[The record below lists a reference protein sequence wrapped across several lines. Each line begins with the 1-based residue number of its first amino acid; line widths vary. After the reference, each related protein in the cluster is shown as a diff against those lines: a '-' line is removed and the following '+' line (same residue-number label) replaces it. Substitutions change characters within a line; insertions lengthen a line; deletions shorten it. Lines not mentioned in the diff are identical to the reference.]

1 MERLGVDG
9 RDTCVN
15 VDANRSVVCD
25 LNAKYISYLR
35 DCCDVSSTT
44 FNLHEIDFLR
54 IQAILAKMQMELRA
68 ELVLLISRS
77 GQPIVISGSA
87 ANIDCTA
94 LASLAAAN
102 LAATDGLANI
112 VGEREFSVLVH
123 QGRQRSLFISD
134 LLKRF
139 SLVLVFDAS
148 ASSGMVRYK
157 CKRTTQLLEDVIRD
171 FQKRMENTISFADS
185 PQFSDE
191 ELEELLGQ

>member
-1 MERLGVDG
+1 MTAKTIKISHLGEY
-9 RDTCVN
+9 
-15 VDANRSVVCD
+15 
-25 LNAKYISYLR
+25 LN
-35 DCCDVSSTT
+35 VSSNII
-44 FNLHEIDFLR
+44 NLHETDYLR
-54 IQAILAKMQMELRA
+54 IKAILTKMQQDLRA

-87 ANIDCTA
+87 DNIDCTA
-94 LASLAAAN
+94 LASLSAAN

-112 VGEREFSVLVH
+112 VGEKEFSVLIH

-171 FQKRMENTISFADS
+171 YQRRMEKPEPSMS
-185 PQFSDE
+185 PPLFSDE
-191 ELEELLGQ
+191 ELEQL

>member
-1 MERLGVDG
+1 MLSTALPDSR
-9 RDTCVN
+9 N
-15 VDANRSVVCD
+15 VGADS
-25 LNAKYISYLR
+25 
-35 DCCDVSSTT
+35 
-44 FNLHEIDFLR
+44 FNLHENEFQR
-54 IQAILAKMQMELRA
+54 IRAILAKMQAELRA

-77 GQPIVISGSA
+77 GQPIVISGPA
-87 ANIDCTA
+87 ENIDCTA

-123 QGRQRSLFISD
+123 QGRRRSLFISD

-148 ASSGMVRYK
+148 ASSGLVRYK
-157 CKRTTQLLEDVIRD
+157 CKRTTLLLEDVIRD
-171 FQKRMENTISFADS
+171 FQRRIGNAEPVMSI

-191 ELEELLGQ
+191 EIEELLGK